1 MARPTDVSRGT
12 RPGSGAAQASSLAVA
27 VTVALALGACAQK
40 PNVDPRL
47 AVTTPTPP
55 QVIAEGDPVPKGGGV
70 ELPAETVVT
79 PKKTFVA
86 GMQPDGYSAEGLAS
100 WYGSQFHGRV
110 TSNGEVFDMASITAA
125 HPSLPLPS
133 YARVTNTGNGKSI
146 VVRVNDRGPFHKN
159 RLIDVSSRT
168 AELLDFKRK
177 GMARV
182 RIDYVGPASLKG
194 SDEEKLLATFR
205 DNGVSPSGTQ
215 LAALVATSGPG
226 PMAAAGSKASPKPK
240 PVSVAADAPP
250 ELRTDTTP
258 PSGYAL
264 ASASTDPVAAP
275 SPAPVTTP
283 KANVASRI
291 AAGFGG
297 FSAQPLAQNGKPGL
311 VQPVLSGF
319 AFDPTTFTPPR

>member
-12 RPGSGAAQASSLAVA
+12 RPERGAARGSSLAVA
-27 VTVALALGACAQK
+27 ATVALVLGACAQK

-55 QVIAEGDPVPKGGGV
+55 KVVAEGEPVPKGGGV
-70 ELPAETVVT
+70 EQAAEAAVT
-79 PKKTFVA
+79 PTKTFVA
-86 GMQPDGYSAEGLAS
+86 GVQPDGYSAEGLAS
-100 WYGSQFHGRV
+100 WYGSQFHGRM

-133 YARVTNTGNGKSI
+133 YARVTNTSNGKSI

-168 AELLDFKRK
+168 AEILDFKRK

-182 RIDYVGPASLKG
+182 RIDYVGPASLNG

-205 DNGVSPSGTQ
+205 DRGASPSGTQ
-215 LAALVATSGPG
+215 LAALVETPGPG
-226 PMAAAGSKASPKPK
+226 PVTVGGKAPLKLK
-240 PVSVAADAPP
+240 PVIAAVNAPP

-258 PSGYAL
+258 PSGYAV
-264 ASASTDPVAAP
+264 ASASTEPVAAP
-275 SPAPVTTP
+275 VPAPATTP
-283 KANVASRI
+283 KTNVASRI

-297 FSAQPLAQNGKPGL
+297 FNSQPLGQNAKPGL

-319 AFDPTTFTPPR
+319 AFDPTIFAPPR